1 MERFFAELD
10 KYNAAT
16 QPDTRHHIEEH
27 FWDAFGVNKAPLVLD
42 MSGFSALTT
51 RYGIM
56 HYLAMVRRMQLALR
70 PMVERTGG
78 QIVKFEADNLF
89 AVYDEV
95 EPAIRAA
102 IQMNLSLEAMNTMT
116 DDTRDIHVSIG
127 IAYGKLLLVPE
138 QDFYGDPVNLAS
150 KLGEDI
156 AGRGEILVTEAAF
169 ERVRPDSGIQTE
181 KLEMSI
187 SGITIAAHKVRY

>member
-27 FWDAFGVNKAPLVLD
+27 FWDAFGAHKAPLVLD

>member
-10 KYNAAT
+10 KLNAA
-16 QPDTRHHIEEH
+16 PVDARHALEEH
-27 FWDAFGVNKAPLVLD
+27 IWEAFGVTKAPLVLD
-42 MSGFSALTT
+42 MSGFSMLTS

-56 HYLAMVRRMQLALR
+56 HYLGMVRRMQLALK
-70 PMVERTGG
+70 PIVERSGG
-78 QIVKFEADNLF
+78 EIVKFEADNLF
-89 AVYDEV
+89 AVYPDV

-127 IAYGKLLLVPE
+127 IAYGKLLLVPGK
-138 QDFYGDPVNLAS
+138 DFYGNPVNMAS

-156 AGRGEILVTEAAF
+156 ASRGEILVTEDAF
-169 ERVRPDSGIQTE
+169 QRVRPDAGIQSE
-181 KLEMSI
+181 RLEI
-187 SGITIAAHKVRY
+187 SVSGVTIPAHKVKY